1 MSDFDVAHLK
11 MFRLIIVGIKKK
23 KLNYVPVLSCIMCD
37 NLKKEKTQMIQNH
50 LSVESSLYPS
60 LKF

>member
-23 KLNYVPVLSCIMCD
+23 KLNYVPVLSCMMCD
-37 NLKKEKTQMIQNH
+37 NLKKKK
-50 LSVESSLYPS
+50 LR
-60 LKF
+60 